1 MSTALQRAVKAILEA
16 SADGVAPFYVY
27 AEHDGDGGAAS
38 FQTRG
43 EAQQAFDTATT
54 FAYAALFDSS
64 DPAWPDPVAQH
75 APSQTSVAGR
85 GSSGH
90 HGHMASAIE
99 YGSTAST
106 TDTHAGADAPL
117 DPWAATAGPAAP
129 AAPQIPDRPPNVNEQ
144 TDQMF
149 YEAHPELWNAQVGQ
163 YRRLDPRRAE
173 DAGLM
178 QEWLVYRDFIV
189 TAQREMA
196 ADQAARAARQP
207 HNLDPGGAIASA
219 AQMISSGD
227 PTMNSNDPWRVM
239 EGVPPGARMIVPRQT
254 HPMVLGWPHFG
265 KLYGHERRT
274 PSGWGKYRSKRKGVV
289 LDVAPVLHP
298 AQDVQVVLT
307 ELDPDN
313 VLHVAITVDA
323 KHSYRAA
330 VDLNKAIAV
339 VMHKLAQWHRHEH
352 ERMGRRALVG
362 ADPSGAINAA
372 VGTAATALIGKLLD
386 DHVAAVCGGWLDDI
400 GNALGHAADAVGGAL
415 QSTVRALKGPITAA
429 ANAALSSIPIIGPM
443 AAPIADKLIAAAAG
457 NPAAAQQVQQIK
469 AAAAQNPQT
478 QQALNLAQQ
487 KAAQATA
494 AAHVAVTAQAA
505 QQGNPAAQ
513 AQLANAQQAAA
524 AGDPAA
530 QQVAQMAA
538 QAQASPGASPSQLLA
553 QLLGALGVQP
563 GQPPPPPVYNQGASY
578 APSPAGAACIDF
590 CTPASCGPTVSG
602 YAVLGAAVDSLRSQA
617 SARASASAGQG
628 GALLV
633 VLDGSARGGYVR
645 PYDSADDADD
655 QFGRLDP
662 KTFLY
667 AAYYDEQ
674 DPTFPAP
681 LADRVGTI
689 VQQTPAVSGVAA
701 LPALFGLGLG
711 AGGMAAWDRR
721 AAIKAW
727 LTGQQAA

>member
-1 MSTALQRAVKAILEA
+1 MSTALQRAVKAIFEA
-16 SADGVAPFYVY
+16 SADHGVAPFYVY

-43 EAQQAFDTATT
+43 EARQAFDTATT

-75 APSQTSVAGR
+75 APSQTNVAGR
-85 GSSGH
+85 GGSWH

-106 TDTHAGADAPL
+106 TDTHAGADVRQ
-117 DPWAATAGPAAP
+117 DPWADTAAP
-129 AAPQIPDRPPNVNEQ
+129 AAPQISDRPPTVNEQ

-149 YEAHPELWNAQVGQ
+149 YDAHPELWNAQIGQ
-163 YRRLDPRRAE
+163 YRRLDPKRAQ
-173 DAGLM
+173 DAALV

-189 TAQREMA
+189 SALREQG
-196 ADQAARAARQP
+196 ADRAAQATRRS
-207 HNLDPGGAIASA
+207 HLDSPGGAVASA
-219 AQMISSGD
+219 SQMISSSGD
-227 PTMNSNDPWRVM
+227 LTMNSNDPWRVM

-254 HPMVLGWPHFG
+254 HPMVLGTFG
-265 KLYGHERRT
+265 HKST
-274 PSGWGKYRSKRKGVV
+274 PSGWGKYRPKRKGVV

-330 VDLNKAIAV
+330 IDLNKAIAV

-372 VGTAATALIGKLLD
+372 VGTAATALVGKLLD

-429 ANAALSSIPIIGPM
+429 ANAALSSIPIIGPL

-538 QAQASPGASPSQLLA
+538 QAQASPGASPAQLLQ
-553 QLLGALGVQP
+553 QLLGALGLRP
-563 GQPPPPPVYNQGASY
+563 GQQPPPPVYNQGASY

-617 SARASASAGQG
+617 SARASASAGHG

-633 VLDGSARGGYVR
+633 VLDGSAHGGYVR
-645 PYDSADDADD
+645 PYGSADDADD

-689 VQQTPAVSGVAA
+689 VQQTPAVSGFAL

-721 AAIKAW
+721 AAIKSW
-727 LTGQQAA
+727 LTGAQAA